1 MVKNAFLK
9 RNGRAWED
17 VQNRDNEKNPPEGVL
32 GNPYKICNS
41 KGVRNIG
48 ELFIKILLFFG
59 NKFYLCEPKLTT
71 FINKDQ

>member
-17 VQNRDNEKNPPEGVL
+17 VQNRDIESNPPEGVL

-41 KGVRNIG
+41 
-48 ELFIKILLFFG
+48 
-59 NKFYLCEPKLTT
+59 
-71 FINKDQ
+71 